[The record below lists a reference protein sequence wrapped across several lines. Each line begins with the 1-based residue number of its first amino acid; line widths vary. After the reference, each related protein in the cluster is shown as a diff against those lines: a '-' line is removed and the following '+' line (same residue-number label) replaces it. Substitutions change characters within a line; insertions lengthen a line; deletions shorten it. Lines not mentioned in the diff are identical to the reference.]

1 MTAHIDKQA
10 CLLEPGGQNMNKEE
24 KKVTEE
30 ATEEVKETPESQSEE
45 VSDEELEAV
54 SGGKFGIRDKNRTDS

>member
-1 MTAHIDKQA
+1 
-10 CLLEPGGQNMNKEE
+10 MNKEE
-24 KKVTEE
+24 KKVTEQ

-54 SGGKFGIRDKNRTDS
+54 SGGKSGIRDKNRTDS